1 MFQEIAS
8 YLIQIISSLFGAALL
23 LRVWAVAVRLPPKN
37 QFSQAVFQATN
48 WLVRPMRRVI
58 PGKGGIDWASI
69 LAAYLTA
76 IVASLLILLLRGA
89 SPLSFFPFGLLPAL
103 LMTVTWGLNLVM
115 WLTLLLGVLSW
126 INPRSEA
133 MWVLQLLTAPFL
145 NPIRRML
152 PATSG
157 IDFSPLILIVIVQI
171 LLRVLDHLSLMLFGF

>member
-1 MFQEIAS
+1 
-8 YLIQIISSLFGAALL
+8 
-23 LRVWAVAVRLPPKN
+23 
-37 QFSQAVFQATN
+37 
-48 WLVRPMRRVI
+48 
-58 PGKGGIDWASI
+58 
-69 LAAYLTA
+69 
-76 IVASLLILLLRGA
+76 
-89 SPLSFFPFGLLPAL
+89 
-103 LMTVTWGLNLVM
+103 
-115 WLTLLLGVLSW
+115 LLLGVLSW